1 MQLKISS
8 TGGIA
13 RLNAAGEFHSFD
25 DKPSYINS
33 SGDMWWHDNGQ
44 LIKYRS
50 TVAAKVVHYSSG
62 RQQ

>member
-8 TGGIA
+8 TGGITG
-13 RLNAAGEFHSFD
+13 LNDDGEYHSFD

-33 SGDMWWHDNGQ
+33 GGDMWWHDNGQ

-50 TVAAKVVHYSSG
+50 RWAAKVIHYSSG